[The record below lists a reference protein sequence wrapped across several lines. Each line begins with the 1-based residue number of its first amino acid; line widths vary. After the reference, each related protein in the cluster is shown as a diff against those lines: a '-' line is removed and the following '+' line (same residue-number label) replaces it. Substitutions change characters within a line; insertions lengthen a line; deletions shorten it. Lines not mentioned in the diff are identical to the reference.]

1 LTQTAFETGR
11 SVAITTF
18 VINIA
23 LSTSLFLLWGMI
35 NGLQI
40 IGHLPM
46 FNVLMPANAEAFFSA
61 LLNLSDFKVIP
72 TDYLMDSTVGE
83 GNAPLFKKLGP
94 IFLALFG
101 FIVGLILVCVC
112 KKVKWNNVYF
122 SFIFNKLQMYIFF
135 NGTIRYILEG
145 ELNLSLSSAL

>member
-83 GNAPLFKKLGP
+83 GNAPLFKKLG
-94 IFLALFG
+94 L
-101 FIVGLILVCVC
+101 IVGLILVCVC

>member
-1 LTQTAFETGR
+1 MTQVAFETGR

-18 VINIA
+18 VVSIA
-23 LSTSLFLLWGMI
+23 LSTSLYLLWGMI

-46 FNVLMPANAEAFFSA
+46 FNVFMPANAEAFFGA

-72 TDYLMDSTVGE
+72 TDWVIDKTVGE
-83 GNAPLFKKLGP
+83 GNAPMFKKLGVM
-94 IFLALFG
+94 FLALFG
-101 FIVGLILVCVC
+101 FIVGLILVCAC

-122 SFIFNKLQMYIFF
+122 SFIFNSLHMYIFF

-145 ELNLSLSSAL
+145 ELTLSLSSAL